1 MYMYIYIYIY
11 INRQITVPG
20 FGAFGGLGHKAPSS
34 AGQLRPILADPAFPD
49 RISGQLSTRS
59 SIQTGFRGLRPD
71 PRPVSAAN
79 WTDFRDDFAAMR
91 PSAGQIW
98 LIPAASA
105 VPGRISGQISA
116 RSSVLTEFR
125 GPRPDPPSVSAAN
138 TTNIRDNVA
147 AMPSLPGRIVDTPPR
162 IRTYEQTCRQTYGDP
177 DRRAY
182 GQTYIRTDGMTDIR
196 TEVHTDRREV
206 GHTDIR
212 AYGHKI
218 HR

>member
-1 MYMYIYIYIY
+1 MCNIFTYVYQQTNY
-11 INRQITVPG
+11 RPG
-20 FGAFGGLGHKAPSS
+20 LRCTRSIRGISGALGWQDPSS
-34 AGQLRPILADPAFPD
+34 AGQLRPILADSAFAD

-59 SIQTGFRGLRPD
+59 SILTGFRGLRPD

-105 VPGRISGQISA
+105 VPGRISGQIST

-138 TTNIRDNVA
+138 TTNIRDDVA

-182 GQTYIRTDGMTDIR
+182 GQTYIRTDVKTDIR
-196 TEVHTDRREV
+196 TDVHTDRRED
-206 GHTDIR
+206 GHMDIW
-212 AYGHKI
+212 AY
-218 HR
+218 